1 MKIRFMRVIVALYAA
16 TFCAGCN
23 FPARSTASPPG
34 PATLAART
42 VEVILTQAAAS
53 TKLIPSQ
60 QPTPSPTPSSAEPS
74 ATAGPLTCVD
84 LAAFVADVTFPD
96 GSILAPSEPFLKI
109 WSLQN
114 TGTCTWTQS
123 YSIAFFGGERM
134 EAPSVIA
141 LATVI
146 PPGDITN
153 LTVDMIAP
161 SSPGTYQGFWRL
173 RNADGVLFG
182 IGPAGDQS
190 FWVKIVVPAP
200 PTITSTLPSTPTLTP
215 SHTPTPTPS
224 PTPTHTTTVTPTS
237 TQTPTPT
244 ETSTPTS
251 TPTNP

>member
-1 MKIRFMRVIVALYAA
+1 MTIRLKRAIVALLTA

-23 FPARSTASPPG
+23 FPARSTTSPPG

-42 VEVILTQAAAS
+42 VEVVLTQAAAK
-53 TKLIPSQ
+53 TQLITPQ
-60 QPTPSPTPSSAEPS
+60 QPTPSPTLLPAEPS
-74 ATAGPLTCVD
+74 ATVEPLACVD

-109 WSLQN
+109 WALEN

-141 LATVI
+141 LTTII
-146 PPGDITN
+146 PPGDVAN
-153 LTVDMIAP
+153 LAVDMIAP

-190 FWVKIVVPAP
+190 FWVKIVVPAQ
-200 PTITSTLPSTPTLTP
+200 PTITSTLASTPTPTS
-215 SHTPTPTPS
+215 SHTSTPTPS
-224 PTPTHTTTVTPTS
+224 PTATHTITDTPTP

-244 ETSTPTS
+244 DTSTPTS
-251 TPTNP
+251 TPINS